1 MDKEKSNINIG
12 TILNINNKYAT
23 NLGKCYQMKLKKYA
37 TNLGKCFQMK
47 LKKINGP
54 VHVVEEYLD
63 KMTEEERKEYFKKM
77 GFTIDE
83 EPQKQ
88 LKKEY
93 PKK

>member
-12 TILNINNKYAT
+12 TILNINNKKT
-23 NLGKCYQMKLKKYA
+23 SMTEILK
-37 TNLGKCFQMK
+37 N
-47 LKKINGP
+47 I
-54 VHVVEEYLD
+54 EEYLD

-77 GFTIDE
+77 GFTIDK

>member
-12 TILNINNKYAT
+12 TILNINNKKT
-23 NLGKCYQMKLKKYA
+23 SMTEILK
-37 TNLGKCFQMK
+37 NIG
-47 LKKINGP
+47 
-54 VHVVEEYLD
+54 EYLD

-77 GFTIDE
+77 GFTIDK

>member
-12 TILNINNKYAT
+12 TILNINNKKT
-23 NLGKCYQMKLKKYA
+23 SMTEILK
-37 TNLGKCFQMK
+37 N
-47 LKKINGP
+47 I
-54 VHVVEEYLD
+54 EEYLD

-88 LKKEY
+88 LKKGY

>member
-12 TILNINNKYAT
+12 TILNINNKKT
-23 NLGKCYQMKLKKYA
+23 SMIEILK
-37 TNLGKCFQMK
+37 N
-47 LKKINGP
+47 I
-54 VHVVEEYLD
+54 EEYLD

>member
-12 TILNINNKYAT
+12 TILNINNKKT
-23 NLGKCYQMKLKKYA
+23 SMTEILK
-37 TNLGKCFQMK
+37 N
-47 LKKINGP
+47 I
-54 VHVVEEYLD
+54 EEYLD

-83 EPQKQ
+83 ETQKQ

>member
-12 TILNINNKYAT
+12 TILNINNKKT
-23 NLGKCYQMKLKKYA
+23 SMTEILK
-37 TNLGKCFQMK
+37 N
-47 LKKINGP
+47 I
-54 VHVVEEYLD
+54 EEYLD